1 MASGPGQAYYGRMLG
16 IEYCKGESIIERE
29 KSPAPVVAAAYAK
42 AIQHARK
49 VGADKVRFRDA
60 RGLEIGVYPV
70 PDIYRA

>member
-1 MASGPGQAYYGRMLG
+1 MASGPAQAYCARMLG
-16 IEYCKGESIIERE
+16 IEYCQGESIIERE
-29 KSPAPVVAAAYAK
+29 TSAAPVVAAAYGK

-70 PDIYRA
+70 PDLYRA

>member
-1 MASGPGQAYYGRMLG
+1 MLS

-29 KSPAPVVAAAYAK
+29 TSVAPVVAAAYGK

-49 VGADKVRFRDA
+49 VGADRVRFFDA

-70 PDIYRA
+70 PDVYQA